1 MADGDNFTDWKSEY
15 RKLQAQCQALDHS
28 SGRHLGMFALGAL
41 VTGSLGAGLYYWKK
55 RQGCACQIKPL
66 KAQPVNGG
74 SKNGNGNGGQ
84 TNGTGNG
91 NGNGGQSNGG
101 GGGMAPGDS

>member
-74 SKNGNGNGGQ
+74 SKNGNGNGNGGQ
-84 TNGTGNG
+84 TNGDG
-91 NGNGGQSNGG
+91 NGNGGQSNGN

>member
-84 TNGTGNG
+84 TNGNG
-91 NGNGGQSNGG
+91 NGNGSQPNGN